1 MKTIK
6 DAILAYPGV
15 ADGGDFLPVVLTD
28 RGLDGDADYT
38 AESRRAGRL
47 AVADVYAMIG
57 GLPNFT
63 EYKLSMSYDRVWYR
77 NKASE
82 LYRENGESENAARL
96 GGAFVPRGR
105 SPKTW

>member
-6 DAILAYPGV
+6 DAILSYPGV

-38 AESRRAGRL
+38 AELRRAVRL